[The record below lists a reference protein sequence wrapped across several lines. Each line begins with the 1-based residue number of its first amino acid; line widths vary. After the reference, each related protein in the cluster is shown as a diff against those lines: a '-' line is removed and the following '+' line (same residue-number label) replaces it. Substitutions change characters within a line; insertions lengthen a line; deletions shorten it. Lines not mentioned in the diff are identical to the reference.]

1 MLQQDDINQRI
12 FEKFD
17 HLTSV
22 LNELRV
28 ELVELRTELR
38 LRKECPEPG
47 ACLHLAAK
55 VAEHEKVIQ
64 QAKGGWKVVAAAV
77 FSSGLLGGVVSNWL
91 ASKL

>member
-38 LRKECPEPG
+38 LRKECPQPG
-47 ACLHLAAK
+47 ACVELAAK
-55 VAEHEKVIQ
+55 VAEHERIVQ
-64 QAKGGWKVVAAAV
+64 QAKGGWKFITGAV
-77 FSSGLLGGVVSNWL
+77 ISSGLLGGLVSNWL
-91 ASKL
+91 FSKV